1 MAEKKE
7 MDLGSFVA
15 RLNHQIVRKAHT
27 LYDRKKMNDVSMLN
41 MWVADFLYDRK
52 QEGKTVFQKDVEAEF
67 GINRATASKML
78 ALMEEKGLIR
88 RTSLEADGRYKSIE
102 LEPEGLKLQKL
113 GHQIHAEVEHCLS
126 RSLTGEEAELF
137 RVLCG
142 KMIRSL
148 EQDSDGLRKN
158 EAERKYGK

>member
-1 MAEKKE
+1 M
-7 MDLGSFVA
+7 
-15 RLNHQIVRKAHT
+15 
-27 LYDRKKMNDVSMLN
+27 
-41 MWVADFLYDRK
+41 
-52 QEGKTVFQKDVEAEF
+52 EAEF

>member
-1 MAEKKE
+1 
-7 MDLGSFVA
+7 
-15 RLNHQIVRKAHT
+15 
-27 LYDRKKMNDVSMLN
+27 MNDVSMLN

>member
-7 MDLGSFVA
+7 MDLGSFAA

-102 LEPEGLKLQKL
+102 LEPEGLKLQKPDPRRGGAL
-113 GHQIHAEVEHCLS
+113 PEPQPDRRGSGAVP
-126 RSLTGEEAELF
+126 RSLRQDDPESGTGF
-137 RVLCG
+137 RWFAQ
-142 KMIRSL
+142 K
-148 EQDSDGLRKN
+148 
-158 EAERKYGK
+158 